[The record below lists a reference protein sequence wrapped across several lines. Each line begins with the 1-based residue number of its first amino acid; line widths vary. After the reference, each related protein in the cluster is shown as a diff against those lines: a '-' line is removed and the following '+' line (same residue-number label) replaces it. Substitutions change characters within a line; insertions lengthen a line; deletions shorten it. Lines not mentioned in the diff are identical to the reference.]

1 MYREKIEELKKWK
14 KSPTR
19 KPLIIRGARQVG
31 KTWLMKE
38 FGNTEYKNVIYVN
51 FELQDLMREHFSI
64 DLDTTRIIEGL
75 ELEYFKIN
83 PEDTLIILD
92 EIQECPK
99 AITVLKYFYENNPE
113 YHIMA
118 AGSLL
123 GVAIHENV
131 SFPVGKVDFL
141 DLYPLSFYE
150 FLLAMGEENFAELL
164 KKPKSLNIRTFKTK
178 YIDWLKKYY
187 YIGGMPEAVNNY
199 AETGNFE
206 TTRKIQENILEAYK
220 NDFSKHISATG
231 KLKIDL
237 LWESIPNQLMSESKK
252 FIYKKIKQG
261 ARANEFEEALSW
273 LINCGLIYKINRIS
287 KPALPISAYE
297 DTKSFKLF
305 LLDIGLLSAISKLP
319 ARTLIEGDKIFT
331 EFYGALAEQYVLQQ
345 LKGLDDMEIAYWI
358 SESNAAEVDF
368 VIQTNGYVI
377 PLEVKA
383 STNLQAKSLKVFTE
397 KFKPEII
404 IKTSLADFETNNGFL
419 NIPLYMINNISDIIK
434 K

>member
-1 MYREKIEELKKWK
+1 MKRAAIEKLKEWK
-14 KSPTR
+14 KNPKR

-164 KKPKSLNIRTFKTK
+164 KNPKSLNIRTFKTK

-273 LINCGLIYKINRIS
+273 LINCGLIYKINRIA

-305 LLDIGLLSAISKLP
+305 LLDVGLLSAISKLP